1 MIDNEFRVFDFNET
15 DTLRVQ
21 TISDNLFLIVFIQNL
36 VFFSAAAAHKKWML
50 CGSWAFEELLE

>member
-21 TISDNLFLIVFIQNL
+21 TISDNLFLIVFIHNL
-36 VFFSAAAAHKKWML
+36 VFFSAAAAHKK
-50 CGSWAFEELLE
+50 